1 MSARNPVAPEI
12 SLCLPADL
20 DQLPAFLDQVRR
32 MAQIAGLSDAQGS
45 RLELAVE
52 EVLVNVCAYAYADQ
66 RQPGPVYCR
75 MAVQPDGLLVE
86 IADEGA
92 GRARHFSG
100 QATGGRC
107 CLPPR
112 GRAER
117 AGDPD
122 AWLIQSGATAIS
134 TPAIALLC
142 KLWNFPLGKGGVARG
157 TGVV

>member
-1 MSARNPVAPEI
+1 MSARSPVAPEI

-66 RQPGPVYCR
+66 TQPGPVYCR

-86 IADEGA
+86 IADEGPSFDPL
-92 GRARHFSG
+92 ARPDP
-100 QATGGRC
+100 ATDLAIDQREPGGLGIFLVKQLADDVAYRREGERNV
-107 CLPPR
+107 LAIRMR
-112 GRAER
+112 G
-117 AGDPD
+117 
-122 AWLIQSGATAIS
+122 
-134 TPAIALLC
+134 
-142 KLWNFPLGKGGVARG
+142 
-157 TGVV
+157 